1 MDFSF
6 THGKIIP
13 LNLETEMKKSYI
25 DYAMSVIVGRALP
38 DVRDGLKP
46 VHRRI
51 LYSMFERGVTPDKPH
66 KKSARIVGDVL
77 GKYHPHGDSS
87 VYDAVVRLAQD
98 FSIRYPL
105 IDGHGNFGSVDGDSA
120 AAMRYTEVRMS
131 KIAMEMMTDINK
143 DTVNFIPNYDGS
155 EEEPAVLPSRLPNLL
170 VNGSAGIAVGMAT
183 NIPPHNLGEVIDGV
197 VSLIDNPDVEISDL
211 MKIIKGPDFPTG
223 GLIMGR
229 DGIKSAYMTGRGSII
244 MRAKVNIEQM
254 NNGKQRIIVNEIP
267 YQVNK
272 ARLIEKIA
280 ELVRD
285 KRIDGITDLRDES
298 DRTGMRIVIELRKD
312 VNGRV
317 ILNQL
322 YKHTKLQE
330 TFGVITLALVDG
342 EPKVLNLKQ
351 VLSYYLE
358 HQKDVIVRRTR
369 FDLAKAE
376 ARAHIVEG
384 LKIALD
390 HIDAVISTI
399 RESKNVDLARMKLME
414 KFGLS
419 EKQAQAILEMRFRAL
434 TGLERQKLEEEYREL
449 IKLIAYLTD
458 VLRNEKLVLHII
470 REEILAIKEKYAD
483 PRRTRI
489 ARDDSE
495 LSDED
500 LIAVEDMVITI
511 TNNGYIKRLNANTY
525 HSQRRGGRGITAMA
539 TKEEDFVEH
548 LFITTTHHYL
558 MFFTNKGKA
567 YRLKVHEI
575 PEAGR
580 TAKGT
585 ALVNLLYISGD
596 ETVNTV
602 IPVKEYSEDLFLF
615 MATRQGIVKKSILS
629 EYNSARKD
637 GLIAINLVENDELIG
652 VKLTGGSEEII
663 LGTRN
668 GKAIRFNEEEVRSM
682 GRTARGVKGIELT
695 EDDWVVSMDSVTDDG
710 ELMVISENGFGKRT
724 PITEYTRQSRG
735 GKGSL
740 TMKLTP
746 KTGPLVAIKVV
757 KPGDELMIITKEGI
771 IIRIDVSEAS
781 VMGRNT
787 QGVTLMKLAEGDK
800 AVAVARV
807 VSKDDDE

>member
-1 MDFSF
+1 MDSDF

-13 LNLETEMKKSYI
+13 LDIESEMKKSYI

-98 FSIRYPL
+98 FSIRYKL

-120 AAMRYTEVRMS
+120 AAMRYTEVRLS
-131 KIAMEMMTDINK
+131 KIALEMMTDINK
-143 DTVNFIPNYDGS
+143 DTVDFIPNYDGS
-155 EEEPAVLPSRLPNLL
+155 EEEPAVLPSRFPNLL
-170 VNGSAGIAVGMAT
+170 VNGSSGIAVGMAT
-183 NIPPHNLGEVIDGV
+183 NIPPHNLGEIIDGV
-197 VSLIDNPDVEISDL
+197 VRIIDDPDVDILKL
-211 MKIIKGPDFPTG
+211 MTIIKGPDFPTG
-223 GLIMGR
+223 ALIMGR
-229 DGIKSAYMTGRGSII
+229 EGIKSAYATGRGSIKI
-244 MRAKVNIEQM
+244 RAKSVIEQM
-254 NNGKQRIIVNEIP
+254 SNGKQRILVSEIP

-280 ELVRD
+280 ELV
-285 KRIDGITDLRDES
+285 KNKKIDGITDLRDES
-298 DRTGMRIVIELRKD
+298 DRSGMRIVIELRKD

-322 YKHTKLQE
+322 YKHTQLQE
-330 TFGVITLALVDG
+330 SFGVITLALVDG

-351 VLSYYLE
+351 VLNYYLE
-358 HQKDVIVRRTR
+358 HQKDIIVRRTR
-369 FDLAKAE
+369 FDLAKAQ

-399 RESKNVDLARMKLME
+399 RESKNIETARERLME
-414 KFGLS
+414 RFGLS

-434 TGLERQKLEEEYREL
+434 TGLERQKLDDEYKEL
-449 IKLIAYLTD
+449 IKTIAYLTEILNND
-458 VLRNEKLVLHII
+458 KLVLHII

-483 PRRTRI
+483 ERRTQI
-489 ARDDSE
+489 VRDDSE

-500 LIAVEDMVITI
+500 LIAEEDMVITI
-511 TNNGYIKRLNANTY
+511 TKNGYIKRLNTNTY
-525 HSQRRGGRGITAMA
+525 RSQKRGGRGITGMA
-539 TKEEDFVEH
+539 TKEEDFITH
-548 LFITTTHHYL
+548 LFIATTHHYL
-558 MFFTNKGKA
+558 MVFTNKGKA

-596 ETVNTV
+596 ERVNTV
-602 IPVKEYSEDLFLF
+602 IPVKEYREDLYLV
-615 MATRQGIVKKSILS
+615 MATRNGIVKKSVLS
-629 EYNSARKD
+629 EYDSSRKD
-637 GLIAINLVENDELIG
+637 GLIAINMDEQDELID
-652 VKLTGGSEEII
+652 VKLTDGTEEIL

-668 GKAIRFNEEEVRSM
+668 GKSIRFSEEEVRSQ
-682 GRTARGVKGIELT
+682 GRTTRGVKGIDLGA
-695 EDDWVVSMDSVTDDG
+695 DDRVVSMDSVTEEA

-724 PITEYTRQSRG
+724 PISEYHKQTRG

-746 KTGPLVAIKVV
+746 KSGKLVAIKVV
-757 KPGDELMIITKEGI
+757 KPGEELMIITKEGI
-771 IIRIDVSEAS
+771 IIRMDVNDTSL
-781 VMGRNT
+781 MGRHT
-787 QGVTLMKLAEGDK
+787 QGVTLIKLHENDHVVD
-800 AVAVARV
+800 VAKI
-807 VSKDDDE
+807 VSKDDEV